1 MQAEAGPAGSRPVP
15 ANSRP
20 MRRFLATALALV
32 VAGLPTTVGM
42 SAASAQEAESV
53 PVFVGGGTNLS
64 NGVFFP
70 GTAIYDG
77 KDFVGVPLQIQ
88 KGQNIELVNTDVAAL
103 TNSHTMVSWLKN
115 KKGRPL
121 FHSGYVRGPAAAT
134 VQTAHLKPGVY
145 PYYCNVHANMYG
157 LLEVTKL
164 SER

>member
-1 MQAEAGPAGSRPVP
+1 MQPEAGPAGSSPVP
-15 ANSRP
+15 AKYRP

-32 VAGLPTTVGM
+32 VAGLPATVGI
-42 SAASAQEAESV
+42 SAASAQQAESV

-70 GTAIYDG
+70 GTATYDG
-77 KDFVGVPLQIQ
+77 NDFVGVPFQIQ
-88 KGQNIELVNTDVAAL
+88 QGQNVELVNTDVAAL
-103 TNSHTMVSWLKN
+103 TNSHTMVSWQKN

-121 FHSGYVRGPAAAT
+121 FHSGYVRGPAAVT

-145 PYYCNVHANMYG
+145 PYFCNVHAGMFG

-164 SER
+164 